1 MLTKKGVGM
10 LPKKLGI
17 LKQPQT
23 HLKAKHEKV
32 VGTPFPR
39 VPSPPHPCPVRKN
52 IVHLL
57 G

>member
-23 HLKAKHEKV
+23 H
-32 VGTPFPR
+32 
-39 VPSPPHPCPVRKN
+39 
-52 IVHLL
+52 
-57 G
+57 